1 MKVIEMFKSIEGE
14 GIRAGLPVT
23 FVRLAGC
30 NLRCEYCDTKY
41 SYDEEAKCCEIRS
54 VEEVV
59 TQVQLMKTPFVT
71 ITGGEPLVHDG
82 ICNLIGELLD
92 IGCHVNVETNGTC
105 PVPSQ
110 FVNNPDVIF
119 TMDWKCP
126 SSGMNDKMDMANIS
140 TLRSIDVLKFVVGS
154 EEDLHEVIRVRD
166 MWPAERMRPS
176 MFISPVFDKM
186 VPSRIVSFML
196 EHELYD
202 CRVQLQMHKFIWS
215 PEKRGV

>member
-1 MKVIEMFKSIEGE
+1 MQVIEIFKSIEGE

-41 SYDEEAKCCEIRS
+41 SYDEEAKHCEILS

-59 TQVQLMKTPFVT
+59 TRVELMKTPFVT
-71 ITGGEPLVHDG
+71 ITGGEPLAHDG

-92 IGCHVNVETNGTC
+92 IGCHVNIETNGTY

-110 FVNNPDVIF
+110 FANSPDVIF

-126 SSGMNDKMDMANIS
+126 SSGMNDRMDMANIG
-140 TLRSIDVLKFVVGS
+140 TLRGIDVLKFVVGS

-202 CRVQLQMHKFIWS
+202 CRVQLQMHKFIWP
-215 PEKRGV
+215 PEMRGV